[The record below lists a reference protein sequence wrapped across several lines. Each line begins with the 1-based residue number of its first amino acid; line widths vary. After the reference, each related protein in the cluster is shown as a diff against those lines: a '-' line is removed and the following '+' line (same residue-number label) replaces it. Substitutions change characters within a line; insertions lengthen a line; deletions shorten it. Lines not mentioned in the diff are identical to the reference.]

1 VAEANERQQES
12 LRDVLLRAAAR
23 WRGRAS
29 VHTHTPVGD
38 PAREL
43 LERAGAA
50 DLLVVGSRGLGAVRR
65 LLLGTVSE
73 KALQHAPCPVL
84 IVKEADA
91 HHG

>member
-1 VAEANERQQES
+1 M
-12 LRDVLLRAAAR
+12 AA
-23 WRGRAS
+23 
-29 VHTHTPVGD
+29 T
-38 PAREL
+38 
-43 LERAGAA
+43 A

-73 KALQHAPCPVL
+73 KVLQHALCPVL